1 MVFMTG
7 TRLICTQC
15 APGQVQLI
23 LYPGFVFIISIAIYR
38 PPHNYRP
45 LTGRRTFLSGAIPV
59 NHLEVEKIRLQS
71 APRPHLLVPA
81 MPKSFAA
88 PRKWAGKDC

>member
-1 MVFMTG
+1 MMFMTD

-15 APGQVQLI
+15 APAQVQLI
-23 LYPGFVFIISIAIYR
+23 LYPGFVFIISIAIA
-38 PPHNYRP
+38 P
-45 LTGRRTFLSGAIPV
+45 LTGRRTFHSGAIPV